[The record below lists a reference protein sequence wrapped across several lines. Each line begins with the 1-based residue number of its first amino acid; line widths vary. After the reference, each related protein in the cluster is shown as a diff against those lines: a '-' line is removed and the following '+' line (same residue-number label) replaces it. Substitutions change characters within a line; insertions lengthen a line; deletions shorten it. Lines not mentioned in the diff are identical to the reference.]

1 MVTSD
6 SGLMGL
12 KLKGCGAELLV
23 VSMVLYGEM
32 NQLPLLSIITAPD
45 QGQALSMEPLVDAGP
60 YSLILE
66 GNGEVSTPFGL
77 TNWFIQSVSSFA
89 QNPQESGFCL
99 RLAGLPG
106 QHLPMKGYAGDAM
119 PMSSVLQ
126 SVSDRFMGLR
136 TIKNIFSA
144 NDPVV
149 GSVVSCNE
157 TFGQFLMRMAQAAN
171 TWLWVEDG
179 GEDVLSVQWQATLQG
194 TTAATSVDP
203 IDWMAACVAR
213 EHNAAVSAVRT
224 FWPRSTVGRSVVPR
238 SSSSLFTREVTNYLP
253 IAADSHEQT
262 DLSSSPWSTDYYLS
276 DNLAH
281 TAAWPGVRISETQV
295 LVGAI
300 HVYDQSGQ
308 GAIRRLLGELVPG
321 IRPDARLS
329 MLSADA
335 AYGVFAVSANSGQRH
350 AGVINA
356 LARLQLADKARFI
369 GAALGIPL
377 QGPCETPEAAFTT
390 MLATVCPWDAGKSTT
405 WAAGGVDG
413 SEKQTTHIKVCFDWS
428 EEPVRVP
435 YAYPMSG
442 ADGVVFCPPSAGDRV
457 VVQLERMWPVV
468 AFAAY
473 QSDDRLLPG
482 VLRHD
487 ADADTLSA
495 QRGMV
500 VRGGLIFRTADN
512 GDLVIH
518 AAGNLVL
525 RAEKDIFLDGQHLR
539 EHGRAKSGIDDST
552 RVC

>member
-1 MVTSD
+1 MT
-6 SGLMGL
+6 L
-12 KLKGCGAELLV
+12 KLKGCDTEFLV
-23 VSMVLYGEM
+23 ASMVLYGEM
-32 NQLPLLSIITAPD
+32 NQLPLLSVITAPD
-45 QGQALSMEPLVDAGP
+45 QGQALFMEPLVDAGP
-60 YSLILE
+60 YSLILDA
-66 GNGEVSTPFGL
+66 NGEVSTPFGL

-99 RLAGLPG
+99 QLAGLPC
-106 QHLPMKGYAGDAM
+106 QHLPMRGYAGDAM

-126 SVSDRFMGLR
+126 SVSDRFLGLR
-136 TIKNIFSA
+136 TVKNTFSA

-149 GSVVSCNE
+149 GSVVSFNE

-171 TWLWVEDG
+171 AWLWFEDG
-179 GEDVLSVQWQATLQG
+179 GKDVLSLQWQATLQG
-194 TTAATSVDP
+194 TASATGVDP
-203 IDWMAACVAR
+203 IDWIVACVAR
-213 EHNAAVSAVRT
+213 EHSAAVSTVRT
-224 FWPRSTVGRSVVPR
+224 FWPRSTVSRAVVPR

-253 IAADSHEQT
+253 TAADSHEQT
-262 DLSSSPWSTDYYLS
+262 DLSSSPWSADYYLS

-281 TAAWPGVRISETQV
+281 TGAWPGVRISETQV

-308 GAIRRLLGELVPG
+308 GEIRRLLGRLVPG
-321 IRPDARLS
+321 IRPDACLS

-335 AYGVFAVSANSGQRH
+335 AYGVFAVSANSGQSH
-350 AGVINA
+350 AGVISV
-356 LARLQLADKARFI
+356 LARLQLAEKASFI

-377 QGPCETPEAAFTT
+377 QGLCEKQEAVSTT
-390 MLATVCPWDAGKSTT
+390 MIATVCPWDTGKSTT
-405 WAAGGVDG
+405 WAAGGIEG

-442 ADGVVFCPPSAGDRV
+442 RDGVVFCPPSAGDRV

-473 QSDDRLLPG
+473 QSDDVLVPG

-500 VRGGLIFRTADN
+500 VRGGLVFRTADN

-539 EHGRAKSGIDDST
+539 EHGRAKSGIDDAT
-552 RVC
+552 RGH